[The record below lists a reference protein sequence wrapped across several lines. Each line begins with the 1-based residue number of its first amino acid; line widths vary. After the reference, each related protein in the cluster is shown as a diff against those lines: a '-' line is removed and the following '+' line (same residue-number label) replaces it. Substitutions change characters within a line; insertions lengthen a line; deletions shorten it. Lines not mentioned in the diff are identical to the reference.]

1 MSTPSPLDPLH
12 GGSGTS
18 ALRRRWGRLRRSVL
32 RWRRPLA
39 AVLAAGAVLAAVQAA
54 TAPPEPLR
62 TVVVAA
68 RDLPGGRP
76 LTPSDL
82 TRSGLPPEAVPGGAV
97 SDPDALLGRTLAAPV
112 RRGEPVTDVRVVGR
126 GLLDGYPTRVAAPV
140 RIADAG
146 AARLLRVGDRVDVV
160 ATDPGSGDAR
170 VVTRL
175 APVVALPRERSAD
188 GGAGPSLTG
197 GALVVVAV
205 PPTTAIDLAGAA
217 ASDLLSVLV
226 AE

>member
-1 MSTPSPLDPLH
+1 MSTASHLDTVRGGTGPSV
-12 GGSGTS
+12 
-18 ALRRRWGRLRRSVL
+18 LRRRWGRLRRFVL

-68 RDLPGGRP
+68 HDLPGGHP
-76 LTPSDL
+76 LTPADL
-82 TRSGLPPEAVPGGAV
+82 TRSGLPADAVPGGAM
-97 SDPDALLGRTLAAPV
+97 SDPDALLGRTLASPV
-112 RRGEPVTDVRVVGR
+112 RRGEPVTDVRVVGK
-126 GLLDGYPTRVAAPV
+126 GLLDGYPARVAAPV

-146 AARLLRVGDRVDVV
+146 VARLLRVGDRVDVV

-175 APVVALPRERSAD
+175 APVLALPRERSGD
-188 GGAGPSLTG
+188 GGSGPGLAG

-205 PPTTAIDLAGAA
+205 PPTTAVDLAGAA

-226 AE
+226 TE